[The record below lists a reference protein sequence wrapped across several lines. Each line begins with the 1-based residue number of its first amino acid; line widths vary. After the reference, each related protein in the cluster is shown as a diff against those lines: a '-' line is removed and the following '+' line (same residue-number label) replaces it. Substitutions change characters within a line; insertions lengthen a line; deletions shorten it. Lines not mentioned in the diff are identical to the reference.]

1 MDPIQKDL
9 MLFTVSYICRGDAFV
24 MRMRIPNAR
33 HYAHDR
39 ATPVP
44 ERNEYQRDAPS
55 AWQPKIHDIVEI
67 QPSTSII

>member
-1 MDPIQKDL
+1 MDSIQKEL
-9 MLFTVSYICRGDAFV
+9 MLSCRGNAFV

-33 HYAHDR
+33 HYAQDR

-55 AWQPKIHDIVEI
+55 AWQPWPRYMWRFNRL
-67 QPSTSII
+67 QA